1 MTKQD
6 IAEAVVIGAS
16 EGAAEG
22 MHSGGKKG
30 AAAGAGNGAANSAY
44 TAFESGHD
52 LVLDKGT
59 ALEIRL
65 DRNLMIP

>member
-1 MTKQD
+1 MTKD
-6 IAEAVVIGAS
+6 EIAQAVVIGAG

-22 MHSGGKKG
+22 MRSGGKKG
-30 AAAGAGNGAANSAY
+30 AASGAGNGAANSAY

-65 DRNLMIP
+65 DRI

>member
-1 MTKQD
+1 MTKQE
-6 IAEAVVIGAS
+6 IAEAVVIGAG